1 MDFKKCFGW
10 MLRNSIRIEEDQP
23 TRNAR
28 LFHLKMLIQLIQH
41 FQLPKQQLSEEL
53 RDQPF
58 DEHLTSDD
66 HHIIQS
72 NSKGPIQQDYII
84 LATAIDRIAFLIYCF
99 IFIVLAITYS
109 I

>member
-1 MDFKKCFGW
+1 MNF
-10 MLRNSIRIEEDQP
+10 QP
-23 TRNAR
+23 
-28 LFHLKMLIQLIQH
+28 
-41 FQLPKQQLSEEL
+41 PKQQIAEEL

-72 NSKGPIQQDYII
+72 NSKRPIQQDYII
-84 LATAIDRIAFLIYCF
+84 LATAIDRIAFLVYSF
-99 IFIVLAITYS
+99 VFIVLAITYS